1 MGGIRAGLSGT
12 DRRKFLEVMYMF
24 IILIVAMVYK
34 CLYMSKLNE
43 VCTILCELYLNN
55 AVFKRKGEYGFISN
69 A

>member
-1 MGGIRAGLSGT
+1 
-12 DRRKFLEVMYMF
+12 MF